1 MAKLAAM
8 TLNGQKMVNKK
19 GSFYAEDMWNMKYLP
34 KFKWHHLTERLAHEE
49 RLKKERLKI
58 ELEQERKIDEFYS
71 DKLTKSKKINGIVES
86 KKKKGKF
93 ENAGSR
99 EFQQFR
105 MVEEIKD

>member
-1 MAKLAAM
+1 M
-8 TLNGQKMVNKK
+8 
-19 GSFYAEDMWNMKYLP
+19 
-34 KFKWHHLTERLAHEE
+34 
-49 RLKKERLKI
+49 KI

-93 ENAGSR
+93 ESSGNR